1 MAAAQI
7 TQQEPPPPL
16 PPAPLPDRL
25 LLEHPLPAVLVLLLG
40 GLIALWVLRRAGK
53 LRFGLAAGGA
63 GVALAIAAYVLA
75 TLVERPRE
83 TLKAQT
89 RALIGAVAEVDRR
102 ALDELLDGSAQ
113 VRLTGAG
120 IRLDALG
127 KGEIIGRTEEY
138 MAGAYAVEEWSVMSL
153 QAVADGPEVG
163 RTQVRVRVIPEATRF
178 PTSSWWAV
186 DWEKIGGAWRVVEIE
201 LLQVQ
206 RF

>member
-1 MAAAQI
+1 MAAQL
-7 TQQEPPPPL
+7 TQQEPPPSL
-16 PPAPLPDRL
+16 PTAPLADRL
-25 LLEHPLPAVLVLLLG
+25 LLDNPVPAVLALLAA
-40 GLIALWVLRRAGK
+40 GLIGLWLLRRAGRGR
-53 LRFGLAAGGA
+53 LGLAAGGA
-63 GVALAIAAYVLA
+63 GVALAIAAYVAA
-75 TLVERPRE
+75 TVIETPRE
-83 TLKAQT
+83 ALKGRT
-89 RALIGAVAEVDRR
+89 RALIGAVAEVDTR
-102 ALDELLDGSAQ
+102 ALDDLLDGSVQ

-127 KGEIIGRTEEY
+127 KGEIIGRAEEY
-138 MAGAYAVEEWSVMSL
+138 MTGAYAVDEWSVTSL

-186 DWEKIGGAWRVVEIE
+186 DWELIGGAWRAVEIE